1 MRHRTALNRLYP
13 DQTNRWK
20 ATHSAQVGVGVQGG
34 SGLWSPPLRSVSEYL
49 ILVYSRPLILLFW
62 NEEAKTSQDKSAT
75 VTQRHRRSWC
85 WFHMAAW
92 KWNVTLTGS
101 SKTDEYNPP
110 APPLCGAAVSL
121 CNAELPCRWSGTG
134 PQSAPFLSA
143 VTAPSGSSWA
153 HQYHSPLLAI

>member
-1 MRHRTALNRLYP
+1 MRHRTALNWLYP

-75 VTQRHRRSWC
+75 ITQRHRRSWC

-101 SKTDEYNPP
+101 SKTDEYTH
-110 APPLCGAAVSL
+110 LLLLYAALQCLYVMLNCHVDEAVLGLSL
-121 CNAELPCRWSGTG
+121 HH
-134 PQSAPFLSA
+134 
-143 VTAPSGSSWA
+143 SWA
-153 HQYHSPLLAI
+153 LWPHHLDRLGHINITVHS